1 MKANAKMKAEP
12 KADAAAAPK
21 SSKKML
27 IMIIGLVVLLAGAAG
42 AYFMLKGGGE
52 GADHKPA
59 KKAKA
64 HTPPVFVPLDAFTVN
79 LQPENGD
86 QYLQIAFTLQV
97 SDEKQVELIKAN
109 MARVRSRVLLL
120 LSSKKASEIST
131 PEGKAALSKELVTT
145 LQAPFVEKGDPQE
158 ISDVLYT
165 AFIIQ

>member
-1 MKANAKMKAEP
+1 MKADP
-12 KADAAAAPK
+12 KADAAAPPK
-21 SSKKML
+21 SKKML
-27 IMIIGLVVLLAGAAG
+27 IIIIAAVVLLAGGGGG
-42 AYFMLKGGGE
+42 AYMMMKGGDEGE
-52 GADHKPA
+52 HKTA
-59 KKAKA
+59 KKSAKPT
-64 HTPPVFVPLDAFTVN
+64 TPPVFVPLDAFTVN

-86 QYLQIAFTLQV
+86 QYLQIQFTLQV

-131 PEGKAALSKELVTT
+131 PDGKAALSKELVTT
-145 LQAPFVEKGDPQE
+145 LQTPFVDKGDPQE

>member
-1 MKANAKMKAEP
+1 MKADP
-12 KADAAAAPK
+12 KGDAAPPK

-27 IMIIGLVVLLAGAAG
+27 VVIIAVVVLALGGGAA
-42 AYFMLKGGGE
+42 AYFMMKGGDAE
-52 GADHKPA
+52 HKTE
-59 KKAKA
+59 KKAAKP
-64 HTPPVFVPLDAFTVN
+64 HTPPVFVPLEAFTVN

-86 QYLQIAFTLQV
+86 QYLQLQFTLQV

-120 LSSKKASEIST
+120 LSSKKASEINT
-131 PEGKAALSKELVTT
+131 PEGKSALSKELLTT